1 MMKLGKIS
9 PLAFSRMKQRG
20 ISIDA
25 LNHLLAHGQ
34 VEKQFDG
41 AQVVYLD
48 SPAPGPTWVGRPAAQ
63 AVCGGGCGG
72 RGADGGEA
80 GAVDGGKRRSPL
92 RPLALSPAIF
102 SCRNVPILIHSND
115 QAHA

>member
-20 ISIDA
+20 ISIAA
-25 LNHLLAHGQ
+25 LNDLLARGQ

-48 SPAPGPTWVGRPAAQ
+48 SPTPGPSCVGRPQ
-63 AVCGGGCGG
+63 PRLYAV
-72 RGADGGEA
+72 
-80 GAVDGGKRRSPL
+80 VDASGDVLTVERRVRL
-92 RPLALSPAIF
+92 R
-102 SCRNVPILIHSND
+102 N
-115 QAHA
+115 

>member
-25 LNHLLAHGQ
+25 LNDLLAHGQ

-48 SPAPGPTWVGRPAAQ
+48 SPAPSPTWGSGPTPRLYAVVDAA
-63 AVCGGGCGG
+63 
-72 RGADGGEA
+72 GE
-80 GAVDGGKRRSPL
+80 VLTVERRV
-92 RPLALSPAIF
+92 R
-102 SCRNVPILIHSND
+102 RRR
-115 QAHA
+115 

>member
-20 ISIDA
+20 ISIAA
-25 LNHLLAHGQ
+25 LNELLARGQ

-48 SPAPGPTWVGRPAAQ
+48 SPTPGPSWAARPQ
-63 AVCGGGCGG
+63 PRLYAVIDASG
-72 RGADGGEA
+72 DVLTVE
-80 GAVDGGKRRSPL
+80 RRVRL
-92 RPLALSPAIF
+92 R
-102 SCRNVPILIHSND
+102 N
-115 QAHA
+115 

>member
-9 PLAFSRMKQRG
+9 PLAFSRMRQRG

-25 LNHLLAHGQ
+25 LNDLLTHGQ

-48 SPAPGPTWVGRPAAQ
+48 SPAPSPNWGGSPKPRLY
-63 AVCGGGCGG
+63 AVVDATGEVLTVEKRVRL
-72 RGADGGEA
+72 RG
-80 GAVDGGKRRSPL
+80 
-92 RPLALSPAIF
+92 
-102 SCRNVPILIHSND
+102 
-115 QAHA
+115 

>member
-9 PLAFSRMKQRG
+9 SLAFSHMKQRG

-25 LNHLLAHGQ
+25 LNDLLTNGQ

-48 SPAPGPTWVGRPAAQ
+48 SPTPGPSWIGRPQPRLYAVMDAA
-63 AVCGGGCGG
+63 
-72 RGADGGEA
+72 GE
-80 GAVDGGKRRSPL
+80 VLTVEKRVRH
-92 RPLALSPAIF
+92 R
-102 SCRNVPILIHSND
+102 R
-115 QAHA
+115 

>member
-25 LNHLLAHGQ
+25 LNDLLAHGQ
-34 VEKQFDG
+34 IEKQFDG

-48 SPAPGPTWVGRPAAQ
+48 SPVPGPTWSGRPAPRLY
-63 AVCGGGCGG
+63 AVVDAAGEGLTVEKRVRL
-72 RGADGGEA
+72 RG
-80 GAVDGGKRRSPL
+80 
-92 RPLALSPAIF
+92 
-102 SCRNVPILIHSND
+102 
-115 QAHA
+115 

>member
-9 PLAFSRMKQRG
+9 PLAFSRMRQRG

-25 LNHLLAHGQ
+25 LNDLLARGQ

-48 SPAPGPTWVGRPAAQ
+48 SPTPAPAWAGRPKPRLYAVVDAA
-63 AVCGGGCGG
+63 
-72 RGADGGEA
+72 GE
-80 GAVDGGKRRSPL
+80 VLTVERRVRL
-92 RPLALSPAIF
+92 RA
-102 SCRNVPILIHSND
+102 
-115 QAHA
+115 

>member
-1 MMKLGKIS
+1 MTKLGKIS

-25 LNHLLAHGQ
+25 LNHLLTHGQ

-48 SPAPGPTWVGRPAAQ
+48 RPAPGPARAGRPQ
-63 AVCGGGCGG
+63 PRLYAVVDSAGEVLTVERRVRV
-72 RGADGGEA
+72 RG
-80 GAVDGGKRRSPL
+80 
-92 RPLALSPAIF
+92 
-102 SCRNVPILIHSND
+102 
-115 QAHA
+115 

>member
-1 MMKLGKIS
+1 MRGVHAPDTAGHAAQANRRKRMMKLGKIS

-25 LNHLLAHGQ
+25 LHDLLAHGQ

-48 SPAPGPTWVGRPAAQ
+48 SPAPCPTWGCSPKPRLYAVVDAAGE
-63 AVCGGGCGG
+63 VLTVEKRVRL
-72 RGADGGEA
+72 RG
-80 GAVDGGKRRSPL
+80 
-92 RPLALSPAIF
+92 
-102 SCRNVPILIHSND
+102 
-115 QAHA
+115 